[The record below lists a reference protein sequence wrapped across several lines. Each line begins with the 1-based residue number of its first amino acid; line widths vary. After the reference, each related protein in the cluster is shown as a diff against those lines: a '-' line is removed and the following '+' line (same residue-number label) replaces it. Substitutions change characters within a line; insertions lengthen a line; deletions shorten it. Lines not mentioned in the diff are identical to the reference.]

1 MNVKECCVEYQYICI
16 PEGKKPLYTLLC
28 TVTDVW
34 LIVTLCRNILL
45 NKNDTSAI
53 LAFLVSTILYVKD
66 TLNGASGS

>member
-1 MNVKECCVEYQYICI
+1 MNTLKNVVCMEYICI
-16 PEGKKPLYTLLC
+16 PEGKKPLYRLLC

-34 LIVTLCRNILL
+34 LIVTLCRNIPL